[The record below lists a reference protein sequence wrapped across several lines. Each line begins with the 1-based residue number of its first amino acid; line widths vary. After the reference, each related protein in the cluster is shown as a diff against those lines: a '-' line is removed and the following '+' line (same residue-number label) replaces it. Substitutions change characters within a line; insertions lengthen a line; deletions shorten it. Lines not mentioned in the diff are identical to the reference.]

1 MQEYDRD
8 CERTNFAVS
17 KIDEAIEAFVGKT
30 SEVISHFLNL
40 AITHK

>member
-17 KIDEAIEAFVGKT
+17 KIDGAIEAFAGKN

-40 AITHK
+40 AIKYK